1 MWTVTNKTFDKNTI
15 HCTAVVKFSFA
26 TISKHS
32 VFPYLR
38 CACPFKTCTKHS
50 RLSGLCFN
58 LHWNVYLA
66 FPIHRNPPPK
76 KSLNMSLPSMYIVQL
91 EAVQSLFSS
100 SFYLTLLHSS
110 SSGTNSGIK
119 VEPPTNCSFLLLRV
133 KDKHFFTFTGFINL
147 LLELEQCGFL

>member
-76 KSLNMSLPSMYIVQL
+76 KVPQHVFALNVYSAVRSCSKPVLKLFLPS
-91 EAVQSLFSS
+91 
-100 SFYLTLLHSS
+100 SS

-147 LLELEQCGFL
+147 LLVLEQCGFL